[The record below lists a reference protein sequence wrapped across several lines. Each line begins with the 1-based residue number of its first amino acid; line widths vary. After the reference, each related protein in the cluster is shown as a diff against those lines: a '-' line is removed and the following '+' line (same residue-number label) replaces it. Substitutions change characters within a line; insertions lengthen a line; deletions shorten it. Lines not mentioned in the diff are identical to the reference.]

1 MAQQLSPP
9 PPAPGEGQS
18 HRSVLVAIGALLL
31 GMLLAALD
39 QTIVST
45 ALPTIVSELGGLDHL
60 SWVVTAYLL
69 AATAATP
76 LWGKLG
82 DQYGRKKLFQTA
94 IVIFLIGS
102 ALCGIA
108 QNMPQLIGFR
118 ALQGLGG
125 GGLMVL
131 SMAIVGDL
139 VTPRERG
146 KYQGL
151 FGAVFGVTS
160 VLGPLLGG
168 FFTEH
173 LSWRW
178 VFYINLPIGVVALVV
193 IAAVLHIPV
202 RREKHTI
209 DYLGTFLIASVA
221 TALVLV
227 ASLGGTTWAWS
238 SPQII
243 ALAVLA
249 VVLLVAFIAV
259 ERRAV
264 EPVLPLKLFRIRTFS
279 LVAVI
284 SFVIGFAMFGAMTYL
299 PTFLQVVHDITPTM
313 SGVHMLPM
321 VFGLLIT
328 STASGQIV
336 SRTGRWKVFPL
347 AGTALTAVGLLLLH
361 NLDENSSTWLMS
373 AYFFVFGA
381 GLGLVM
387 QVLVLVAQNSVSYQD
402 LGVAT
407 SGATFFR
414 SIGSAFGVAIFG
426 TIFANRLTG
435 QLTDALAGQSLP
447 SGVDAG
453 RLAADPRAIGQL
465 PADLRPGVLG
475 AYSTSIT
482 DVFLYAVPVVL
493 LAFVLAWFLREDKL
507 QGSVTAPDSRPDPRL
522 QPRRA
527 LLVRR
532 VRPRA
537 VGAGHPGGPPRDLR
551 EDHRAGRLRPAARG
565 QLAAPADQAAR
576 HRRTRAAR
584 RDRSRTAACD
594 HRRGPAGRGTRTG
607 PPGGPADDPHRRGGR
622 GRRPPLPG
630 PRGLPGRAPRRL
642 VGPRAPDRPGQ
653 TRQRT
658 DRRGQR
664 IDQGAPALPD
674 ASPRP
679 RGPPAPRRAR
689 GPPPGPRRPGRPR
702 PPAPARLT
710 RPPGPPGGTVRH
722 IAAGRVTA
730 PWRTSAPRTGYGG
743 GTPAT
748 SRYPCFV
755 YSPRAST
762 RSWRVSSRSS
772 RTPYDLAASSTAAS
786 SSPPPPVP
794 RNPGRTY
801 TRVSS
806 AVPGPAASVSTSPAQ
821 LAALLPYRP
830 TTNCP
835 VGGTSRPA
843 PSSASPSAISSA
855 VAGRCQ

>member
-9 PPAPGEGQS
+9 MVPGEGQS
-18 HRSVLVAIGALLL
+18 RRTVLVAIGALLL

-102 ALCGIA
+102 ALCGMA

-151 FGAVFGVTS
+151 FGAVFGATS

-168 FFTEH
+168 FFTQH

-178 VFYINLPIGVVALVV
+178 VFYINLPIGVVALLV

-202 RREKHTI
+202 HREKHTI

-221 TALVLV
+221 TCLILV
-227 ASLGGTTWAWS
+227 ASLGGTTWAWGS
-238 SPQII
+238 AQII

-249 VVLLVAFIAV
+249 VVLLIAFVAV
-259 ERRAV
+259 ERRAA

-299 PTFLQVVHDITPTM
+299 PTFLQVVHGITPTM

-321 VFGLLIT
+321 VLGLLLT

-347 AGTALTAVGLLLLH
+347 AGTALTAAGLLLLH
-361 NLDENSSTWLMS
+361 RLTPDSSTWEMS
-373 AYFFVFGA
+373 LCFFVFGA

-387 QVLVLVAQNSVSYQD
+387 QVLVLVVQNAVSYQD

-414 SIGSAFGVAIFG
+414 SIGASFGVAIFG
-426 TIFANRLTG
+426 TVFTNRLIG
-435 QLTDALAGQSLP
+435 QLDSALTGRSLP
-447 SGVDAG
+447 PGVDAD
-453 RLAADPRAIGQL
+453 RLAADPRSIQML
-465 PADLRPGVLG
+465 PADLRPSILD

-482 DVFLYAVPVVL
+482 DVFLYAAPVVL

-507 QGSVTAPDSRPDPRL
+507 RGSVTAPDTSQTLASNPVERSSYDECA
-522 QPRRA
+522 RA
-527 LLVRR
+527 LSVLATREGRREIYEKITARAGYDLLPAASWLLLRIKRHGTVEPARLAEVAPVPLRVITEAARQVEGRGLARREGLQMILTDAGAEAVVRLSQAREDSLAELLGDWWGPDRPTDLVKL
-532 VRPRA
+532 VAELTAEVSGSSKERPHMPA
-537 VGAGHPGGPPRDLR
+537 PPRDHAADWHHDI
-551 EDHRAGRLRPAARG
+551 DHR
-565 QLAAPADQAAR
+565 D
-576 HRRTRAAR
+576 R
-584 RDRSRTAACD
+584 RDD
-594 HRRGPAGRGTRTG
+594 HRP
-607 PPGGPADDPHRRGGR
+607 
-622 GRRPPLPG
+622 
-630 PRGLPGRAPRRL
+630 
-642 VGPRAPDRPGQ
+642 
-653 TRQRT
+653 
-658 DRRGQR
+658 
-664 IDQGAPALPD
+664 
-674 ASPRP
+674 
-679 RGPPAPRRAR
+679 
-689 GPPPGPRRPGRPR
+689 
-702 PPAPARLT
+702 
-710 RPPGPPGGTVRH
+710 
-722 IAAGRVTA
+722 
-730 PWRTSAPRTGYGG
+730 
-743 GTPAT
+743 
-748 SRYPCFV
+748 
-755 YSPRAST
+755 
-762 RSWRVSSRSS
+762 
-772 RTPYDLAASSTAAS
+772 
-786 SSPPPPVP
+786 
-794 RNPGRTY
+794 
-801 TRVSS
+801 
-806 AVPGPAASVSTSPAQ
+806 
-821 LAALLPYRP
+821 
-830 TTNCP
+830 
-835 VGGTSRPA
+835 
-843 PSSASPSAISSA
+843 
-855 VAGRCQ
+855 

>member
-1 MAQQLSPP
+1 MAQQLSPS

-18 HRSVLVAIGALLL
+18 HRNVLVAIGALLL

-102 ALCGIA
+102 ALCGVA

-243 ALAVLA
+243 GLAVLA
-249 VVLLVAFIAV
+249 VVLLVVFIAV

-321 VFGLLIT
+321 VIGLLIT
-328 STASGQIV
+328 STGSGQIV
-336 SRTGRWKVFPL
+336 SRTGRWKVFPIL
-347 AGTALTAVGLLLLH
+347 GTAITAVGLLLLH
-361 NLDENSSTWLMS
+361 QLDENSSTWLMS
-373 AYFFVFGA
+373 AFFFVFGA

-407 SGATFFR
+407 SGVTFFR

-447 SGVDAG
+447 TGVDAG

-465 PADLRPGVLG
+465 PADLRPSVLG

-493 LAFVLAWFLREDKL
+493 LAFVLAWFLREDRL
-507 QGSVTAPDSRPDPRL
+507 RGSVTAPDSSQTLASNPVERSSYDECA
-522 QPRRA
+522 RA
-527 LLVRR
+527 LSVLATREGRREIYEKITARAGYDLLPAASWLLLRIKRHGTVEPARLAETAPVPLHVITDAARQIEERGLARREGMQMILTDTGAEAVVRLSQAREDSLAELLGDWWGPERPTDLVKLVSELTAEVSGSTRE
-532 VRPRA
+532 RP
-537 VGAGHPGGPPRDLR
+537 HFPQPPRDHEAHLR
-551 EDHRAGRLRPAARG
+551 HDEREALE
-565 QLAAPADQAAR
+565 
-576 HRRTRAAR
+576 RRSDE
-584 RDRSRTAACD
+584 RD
-594 HRRGPAGRGTRTG
+594 GL
-607 PPGGPADDPHRRGGR
+607 
-622 GRRPPLPG
+622 GRRLD
-630 PRGLPGRAPRRL
+630 
-642 VGPRAPDRPGQ
+642 DRE
-653 TRQRT
+653 TH
-658 DRRGQR
+658 DRRSDDGDEHGR
-664 IDQGAPALPD
+664 HH
-674 ASPRP
+674 
-679 RGPPAPRRAR
+679 PPA
-689 GPPPGPRRPGRPR
+689 
-702 PPAPARLT
+702 
-710 RPPGPPGGTVRH
+710 
-722 IAAGRVTA
+722 
-730 PWRTSAPRTGYGG
+730 
-743 GTPAT
+743 
-748 SRYPCFV
+748 
-755 YSPRAST
+755 
-762 RSWRVSSRSS
+762 
-772 RTPYDLAASSTAAS
+772 
-786 SSPPPPVP
+786 
-794 RNPGRTY
+794 
-801 TRVSS
+801 
-806 AVPGPAASVSTSPAQ
+806 
-821 LAALLPYRP
+821 
-830 TTNCP
+830 
-835 VGGTSRPA
+835 
-843 PSSASPSAISSA
+843 
-855 VAGRCQ
+855 